1 MKKKSTKNI
10 QIAFLLNFIFSIVE
24 LVGGLYTNSIAII
37 TDSLH
42 DFGDSL
48 SIATSWFLEKKSEQK
63 PDKDYTY
70 GYGRF
75 SVLGALIS
83 TMFLLVTSIIVIYN
97 AIPRIFKPEE
107 VNYNGILVLAVFG
120 AIINGLAAY
129 KTAKGHSLNEK
140 AINLHLLEDVIGWI
154 AVLITGIIMKIFDIP
169 VLDPILSILITLFIL
184 SRVLINL
191 KKIFEVFLEKA
202 PNDVDSKHLKK
213 HLLENKSIKDVHHIH
228 IWTIDGN
235 NKYIMLHVMINDNI
249 KNKEIITIKNYIRE
263 ELLEHGFDHST
274 IEIEFENEE
283 CPNHECKVEYKETNH
298 FGHNH

>member
-1 MKKKSTKNI
+1 MKKKSTQNI
-10 QIAFLLNFIFSIVE
+10 MTAFLLNFIFSIIE
-24 LVGGLYTNSIAII
+24 LIGGLYTNSIAII

-48 SIATSWFLEKKSEQK
+48 SIAASWFLEKKSEQK
-63 PDKDYTY
+63 PDKEYTY

-97 AIPRIFKPEE
+97 AIPRIINPEE
-107 VNYNGILVLAVFG
+107 VNYDGILILAVFG
-120 AIINGLAAY
+120 ALINGLAAY

-169 VLDPILSILITLFIL
+169 VLDPILSILITIFIL
-184 SRVLINL
+184 SRVIINL

-202 PNDVDSKHLKK
+202 PEDIDIKSLKK
-213 HLLENKSIKDVHHIH
+213 HILKNKDIKDIHHIH
-228 IWTIDGN
+228 VWTMDGS
-235 NKYIMLHVMINDNI
+235 NKYIMMHI
-249 KNKEIITIKNYIRE
+249 KIGEDAKKKDIIAVKSYIKE
-263 ELLEHGFDHST
+263 ELIEHGFNHST
-274 IEIEFENEE
+274 VELEFENEE
-283 CPNHECKVEYKETNH
+283 CLNYECNVETSTSSH